1 MAAGGLVVNVARG
14 GVIERSALVSLLK
27 SRHLAGA
34 AMDVFWKEPFDPQDA
49 DQGGV
54 TQMRTLQAQVA
65 TASRTHFH
73 IYNIVYIYIY
83 RERESAREIES
94 ESVSERIAARVS
106 E

>member
-65 TASRTHFH
+65 TAARTHS
-73 IYNIVYIYIY
+73 IYIILYIYINTE
-83 RERESAREIES
+83 REREREREGES
-94 ESVSERIAARVS
+94 ERDRERQSE
-106 E
+106 

>member
-65 TASRTHFH
+65 TAARTHFH
-73 IYNIVYIYIY
+73 IYNIVYIYKY
-83 RERESAREIES
+83 RERARAREKRRERERQS
-94 ESVSERIAARVS
+94 E
-106 E
+106 